1 MQKFLKNNSQLQNV
15 CLPPT
20 KKIDD
25 NSSVAKIWNNYGGL
39 LEVLSKTL
47 NIEPAI
53 AASVLCVESSGK
65 GFEDC
70 RVIIR
75 FENHI
80 FWKYWGKSHEFL
92 FNDHFAY
99 DKKKPW
105 TNHLFRGKL
114 GDDLWKDFHKQ
125 GQGGEWEV
133 FKFAR
138 DLNEKAAI
146 DSISMGMPQIMGFNF
161 ERIGYK
167 SEREMF
173 DVFSTELRSQIIG
186 LFDFIGIGTKM
197 CFALQNKDFLTF
209 AKLYNGSGNAEVYSN
224 KIKTNYESLNTLLK
238 E

>member
-1 MQKFLKNNSQLQNV
+1 MQKFLKDDPQLQYA

-25 NSSVAKIWNNYGGL
+25 NSSATKIWNNYGGL
-39 LEVLSKTL
+39 LEVLSKVL

-53 AASVLCVESSGK
+53 ATSVLCVESSGK

-75 FENHI
+75 FENHV
-80 FWKYWGKSHEFL
+80 FWKYWGKNNALL
-92 FNDHFAY
+92 FNGYFAF

-105 TNHLFRGKL
+105 RGHVFK
-114 GDDLWKDFHKQ
+114 GKNNVWVDFHKI
-125 GQGGEWEV
+125 GQQGEWEV

-161 ERIGYK
+161 GRVGYK
-167 SEREMF
+167 SEQEMF
-173 DVFSTELRSQIIG
+173 DAFSTELRSQIIG
-186 LFDFIGIGTKM
+186 LFDFVGIGTKM
-197 CFALQNKDFLTF
+197 CIALQNKDFLTF
-209 AKLYNGSGNAEVYSN
+209 AKLYNGPGNAEIYSN
-224 KIKTNYESLNTLLK
+224 KIKTNYEFLSALLK
-238 E
+238 G

>member
-1 MQKFLKNNSQLQNV
+1 MQKFLKDDSQLQYA
-15 CLPPT
+15 CLPSI

-25 NSSVAKIWNNYGGL
+25 NSPVAKIWNNYGGL
-39 LEVLSKTL
+39 LEVLSKVL
-47 NIEPAI
+47 NIEPAT
-53 AASVLCVESSGK
+53 AASVLCVESGGK

-80 FWKYWGKSHEFL
+80 FWKYWGKNHEFL
-92 FNDHFAY
+92 FNDHFAF

-114 GDDLWKDFHKQ
+114 GDDLWKDFHKK
-125 GQGGEWEV
+125 GQQGEWEV
-133 FKFAR
+133 FKFAQ

-161 ERIGYK
+161 GRIGYK
-167 SEREMF
+167 SEVEMF
-173 DVFSTELRSQIIG
+173 DAFYRNEQNQIIG

-197 CFALQNKDFLTF
+197 CSVLQNKDFLTF
-209 AKLYNGSGNAEVYSN
+209 AKLYNGPGNAEVYSN
-224 KIKTNYESLNTLLK
+224 KIKTNYEVLSALLK
-238 E
+238 K